1 MYCISHSVCFSQ
13 NLALLHNMMRGLT
26 NFEFE
31 SWISCS
37 DETICIL
44 IFWWL
49 GLAYF
54 IRILV
59 FYEIFLKD
67 TEIECHSLYV
77 V

>member
-1 MYCISHSVCFSQ
+1 MYCISHYVFFSQ
-13 NLALLHNMMRGLT
+13 NLALLHNMMSGLT

-31 SWISCS
+31 GRISCS
-37 DETICIL
+37 ETICIL

-59 FYEIFLKD
+59 LI
-67 TEIECHSLYV
+67 
-77 V
+77 